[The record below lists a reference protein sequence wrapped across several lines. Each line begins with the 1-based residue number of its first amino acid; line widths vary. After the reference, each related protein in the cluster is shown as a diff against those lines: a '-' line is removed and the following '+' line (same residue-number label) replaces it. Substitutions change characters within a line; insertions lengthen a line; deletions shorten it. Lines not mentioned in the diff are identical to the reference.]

1 MTTSQQP
8 DAPKPA
14 APKPGSV
21 TPAEISPVA
30 PVAPV
35 PAYTSDLAEAKQ
47 FAEVSDNGVV
57 TLLDGD
63 EKIEVGQVPEASQED
78 ALAYYV
84 RKYDDVMTQLQ
95 LLTQRLETDASNR
108 ELEKT
113 LDQIDETIAKRQMV
127 GDMAKLR
134 EASQQLRDELAQR
147 QAQQQAQR
155 EEAQAEQHAAR
166 EAIVEHAEQVASQDP
181 AKTQWKQSTAK
192 MRELFDQWR
201 ATQKAGPRLSRATE
215 DALWGRFRTAR
226 NTFEKNRRAFF
237 SQLDARNAEAKK
249 IKEELISRA
258 ESLQNSSE
266 WGPTTLKYRDLMAE
280 WKKSP
285 RASRKDD
292 DALWARFRG
301 AQDVFFKARD
311 AANAKIDREY
321 EANLE
326 VKEQLLKEAEQHL
339 PFKNLE
345 SARAVVKD
353 LRARWDE
360 AGRVP
365 RKDMKRVEADFRRFE
380 QALIDLEDEH
390 WRRNDPETKARTSSA
405 LTQLEET
412 IEQLEAE
419 LAEAQQAGDQ
429 KKITATQ
436 EALDARRQWL
446 QVVQAADE

>member
-35 PAYTSDLAEAKQ
+35 PAYSTDLAEAKQ
-47 FAEVSDNGVV
+47 FAEVSESGVV

-63 EKIEVGQVPEASQED
+63 EKVEVGQVPEASQED

-113 LDQIDETIAKRQMV
+113 HDQIDETIAKRQMV
-127 GDMAKLR
+127 GDMTKLR
-134 EASQQLRDELAQR
+134 EASQQLREELAQR
-147 QAQQQAQR
+147 QARQQAQR

-166 EAIVEHAEQVASQDP
+166 EAIVKHAEQVASQDP

-192 MRELFDQWR
+192 MRELFDQWQT
-201 ATQKAGPRLSRATE
+201 TQKAGPRLSRTIE

-249 IKEELISRA
+249 IKEDLISRA
-258 ESLQNSSE
+258 ESLQNSTD
-266 WGPTTLKYRDLMAE
+266 WGPTTLKYRDLMTE

-285 RASRKDD
+285 RASRKED

-311 AANAKIDREY
+311 AANAEIDRQY

-365 RKDMKRVEADFRRFE
+365 RKDMKRMEADFRKFE
-380 QALIDLEDEH
+380 QALTDLEDEH
-390 WRRNDPETKARTSSA
+390 WRRSDPETKARTSSA

-412 IEQLEAE
+412 IEQLETE
-419 LAEAQQAGDQ
+419 LAEAEQAGDH

-436 EALDARRQWL
+436 EALDTRRQWL
-446 QVVQAADE
+446 KVVQAASE

>member
-21 TPAEISPVA
+21 TPAEINPIA

-63 EKIEVGQVPEASQED
+63 EKVEVGQVPEASQED

-95 LLTQRLETDASNR
+95 LLTQRLETEVANR
-108 ELEKT
+108 ELETT
-113 LDQIDETIAKRQMV
+113 LDQIDETIAKRQLV

-134 EASQQLRDELAQR
+134 ETSQQLRGELAQR

-155 EEAQAEQHAAR
+155 EEAQAAQHAAR
-166 EAIVEHAEQVASQDP
+166 EDIVRQAEQVASQDP

-215 DALWGRFRTAR
+215 EALWGRFRTAR

-249 IKEELISRA
+249 IKEDLIARA
-258 ESLQNSSE
+258 ESLQNSTD
-266 WGPTTLKYRDLMAE
+266 WGATTLKYRDLMTE

-285 RASRKDD
+285 RASRKED
-292 DALWARFRG
+292 DALWGRFRG
-301 AQDVFFKARD
+301 AQDIFFKARD
-311 AANAKIDREY
+311 AANAEIDREY
-321 EANLE
+321 EANLKI
-326 VKEQLLKEAEQHL
+326 KEQLIKEAEQHL
-339 PFKNLE
+339 PFKELE
-345 SARAVVKD
+345 TARGVVKD
-353 LRARWDE
+353 LRTRWDE

-365 RKDMKRVEADFRRFE
+365 RKDMKRMEADFRKFE
-380 QALIDLEDEH
+380 QALADLEDEH
-390 WRRNDPETKARTSSA
+390 WRRSNPETKARTSSA
-405 LTQLEET
+405 VTQLKEA

-419 LAEAQQAGDQ
+419 LTAAQQAGDE

-446 QVVQAADE
+446 QVVQAANE

>member
-1 MTTSQQP
+1 HTRSKR
-8 DAPKPA
+8 DW
-14 APKPGSV
+14 SSDV
-21 TPAEISPVA
+21 CSSDLTPAEISPVA

-84 RKYDDVMTQLQ
+84 RKYDDVMMQLQ

-134 EASQQLRDELAQR
+134 EASQQLLDELAQQ

-201 ATQKAGPRLSRATE
+201 ATQKAGPRLSR
-215 DALWGRFRTAR
+215 
-226 NTFEKNRRAFF
+226 
-237 SQLDARNAEAKK
+237 
-249 IKEELISRA
+249 
-258 ESLQNSSE
+258 
-266 WGPTTLKYRDLMAE
+266 
-280 WKKSP
+280 
-285 RASRKDD
+285 
-292 DALWARFRG
+292 
-301 AQDVFFKARD
+301 
-311 AANAKIDREY
+311 
-321 EANLE
+321 
-326 VKEQLLKEAEQHL
+326 
-339 PFKNLE
+339 
-345 SARAVVKD
+345 
-353 LRARWDE
+353 
-360 AGRVP
+360 
-365 RKDMKRVEADFRRFE
+365 
-380 QALIDLEDEH
+380 
-390 WRRNDPETKARTSSA
+390 
-405 LTQLEET
+405 
-412 IEQLEAE
+412 
-419 LAEAQQAGDQ
+419 
-429 KKITATQ
+429 
-436 EALDARRQWL
+436 
-446 QVVQAADE
+446 